1 MTIWDERFRE
11 GTYPRDPDPSPVLER
26 YLAAAP
32 SGPTEAT
39 GAPGRALDVAT
50 GTGRNAVFLAE
61 RGYRVEA
68 IDQSRAGL
76 RIARE
81 NARERGVGSRTAW
94 IQTDVP
100 SFGFPENRY
109 DVVTISF
116 YRPLD
121 RLPDIK
127 GALKPGGV
135 LFVEHH
141 LRTTDPVEDGPPGDR
156 YRFASNELLRA
167 CLDMTVLYYD
177 EGRRTGG
184 RSVATARI
192 VARESTGR
200 KQSYPE
206 VDTPR

>member
-1 MTIWDERFRE
+1 MTTWDERFRT
-11 GTYPRDPDPSPVLER
+11 GTYPHEPDPSAILER

-32 SGPTEAT
+32 T
-39 GAPGRALDVAT
+39 GRALDVAT

-68 IDQSRAGL
+68 IDQSRVGL
-76 RIARE
+76 EIARE

-100 SFGFPENRY
+100 SYGFPEERY
-109 DVVTISF
+109 DVIAISF

-127 GALKPGGV
+127 RALKPGGL

-141 LRTTDPVEDGPPGDR
+141 LRTTDHVEGGPPGDR
-156 YRFASNELLRA
+156 YRFASNELLGA
-167 CLDMTVLYYD
+167 CLDMTVLHYD
-177 EGRRTGG
+177 EGRRAGG

-200 KQSYPE
+200 KQSYPA
-206 VDTPR
+206 VDAPR

>member
-1 MTIWDERFRE
+1 MTTWDERFEE
-11 GTYPRDPDPSPVLER
+11 GTYPQDPDPSPILER

-32 SGPTEAT
+32 A
-39 GAPGRALDVAT
+39 GRALDVAT

-68 IDQSRAGL
+68 IDQSRVGL
-76 RIARE
+76 EMARRR
-81 NARERGVGSRTAW
+81 ARERDVGSRTAW

-100 SFGFPENRY
+100 SYDFPEARY
-109 DVVTISF
+109 DLVTISF

-127 GALKPGGV
+127 RALTPGGF

-141 LRTTDPVEDGPPGDR
+141 LRTTDPVEGGPPGDR
-156 YRFASNELLRA
+156 YRFASNELLGA
-167 CLDMTVLYYD
+167 CLDMTVLHYD
-177 EGRRTGG
+177 EGRRAGD

-192 VARESTGR
+192 VARESADR
-200 KQSYPE
+200 KQSYPA
-206 VDTPR
+206 VDAPQ